1 MVTVLRSALQV
12 VAPLVTLAL
21 VDVTHGA
28 AQPAGPGSASRLCR
42 VVNETQGTRFS
53 PDRGAVLAAAIA
65 AANAGDRLAI
75 IGTCTGTYTLNQDIV
90 LAGVSTR
97 AFPIPTLDG
106 GQAGASVTVA
116 AGVTATLSELT
127 ITGGTGKEGQ
137 IPGLPTDGGGI
148 YNNGTLT
155 LISCVV
161 SGNRATFNGN
171 GGGIFNAGA
180 LVLAGGSTVS
190 GNSAAN
196 DGGGIYNVSTATVT
210 IRESSTLSGNSAP
223 DFGGAIANF
232 GSLIVDASTIAG
244 NRAGFGGGG
253 IRNYGPGTVTL
264 RNSSTVS
271 DNRVMFEGAGILNN
285 GTLLVDSSVLS
296 RNIGSGVG
304 GAIQNIGGTV
314 TVNSST
320 ISGNENG
327 AGAGIFNAGGTVT
340 LNSSLVTGNIAVAA
354 GGGIYNDVA
363 TGTVLLNASTVT
375 GNVPDN
381 CFGVQG
387 C

>member
-1 MVTVLRSALQV
+1 MVTGLRSALQI
-12 VAPLVTLAL
+12 VAPLVMFAL
-21 VDVTHGA
+21 VDATHGA

-65 AANAGDRLAI
+65 AANAGDRLEI
-75 IGTCTGTYTLNQDIV
+75 TGTCTGTYTLNQDIV
-90 LAGVSTR
+90 LAGVRTR

-106 GQAGASVTVA
+106 GQAGATVTVA

-127 ITGGTGKEGQ
+127 ITGGTGKGGSL
-137 IPGLPTDGGGI
+137 PGLPTDGGGI
-148 YNNGTLT
+148 FNNGTLT

-180 LVLAGGSTVS
+180 LVLQGGSTVS
-190 GNSAAN
+190 NNSAEN
-196 DGGGIYNVSTATVT
+196 EGGGIYNAVSTATVT
-210 IRESSTLSGNSAP
+210 MQESSTLSGNSAG
-223 DFGGAIANF
+223 DFGGGIANF
-232 GSLIVDASTIAG
+232 GALIVDASTIAG

-253 IRNYGPGTVTL
+253 IRNYIPGTATL

-271 DNRVMFEGAGILNN
+271 DNRVMFEGAGILNH
-285 GTLLVDSSVLS
+285 GTLIVDSSVLS
-296 RNIGSGVG
+296 RNIGSASG
-304 GAIQNIGGTV
+304 GAISNNGGTV
-314 TVNSST
+314 TLNSST
-320 ISGNENG
+320 VSGNENG
-327 AGAGIFNAGGTVT
+327 IGAGIFNGGGTVT
-340 LNSSLVTGNIAVAA
+340 LNSSLVTDNTAVLA
-354 GGGIYNDVA
+354 GGGIYNGA
-363 TGTVLLNASTVT
+363 GTVQLNASAVT

-381 CFGVQG
+381 CLGVQG